1 MLRQSIRPLTTANR
15 ALVSRSF
22 SALAPKMAA
31 GDTGAPR
38 PGGAQHAYVALYLPP
53 VVLSRRKRSSS
64 DRRMMTSSLMDG
76 TMALTH
82 ASSDQFVK
90 REAAQ
95 ENLYIHEKEREKLL
109 ALRNKV
115 KEQRKHLDELD
126 KHIEELTKSQG
137 GEQN

>member
-1 MLRQSIRPLTTANR
+1 MLRQTIRPLTTANR

-22 SALAPKMAA
+22 SALAPRMAA

-38 PGGAQHAYVALYLPP
+38 PGGAAHA
-53 VVLSRRKRSSS
+53 
-64 DRRMMTSSLMDG
+64 
-76 TMALTH
+76 
-82 ASSDQFVK
+82 DQFTK

-95 ENLYIHEKEREKLL
+95 ENLYIHEKELEKLL

-126 KHIEELTKSQG
+126 KHIEELTKNQG